1 MALCGV
7 FGGGKMKERR
17 LGQQAKNGGG
27 AMQGFALLK
36 VPTFGCAACRN
47 SKAKRQL
54 LWAYRCSCF
63 CLACK
68 PKDALLWPF
77 SCLRSLRHRGTY
89 THPCLPVALAPTP
102 STPFSLL
109 M

>member
-47 SKAKRQL
+47 SRAKRRL
-54 LWAYRCSCF
+54 L
-63 CLACK
+63 
-68 PKDALLWPF
+68 
-77 SCLRSLRHRGTY
+77 
-89 THPCLPVALAPTP
+89 
-102 STPFSLL
+102 
-109 M
+109 